1 MTDAKADSE
10 YLKSE
15 EIGGVIA
22 KAMAHTYR
30 AQPQNPIDYFA
41 KWLLN
46 YSQVQKNQ
54 LLIEEKMLNIKEL
67 KEKREFELKE
77 KQDAIEAKRLKR
89 QQVEKQIE
97 EFNVR
102 VMQSTDLADNLQE
115 LVDHLKTHTNS
126 TCVYVGKVVKPY
138 AKIKEGDN
146 DQAHIDPNAVN

>member
-1 MTDAKADSE
+1 MTDTKADSD

-30 AQPQNPIDYFA
+30 EQPKNPIDFFA

-54 LLIEEKMLNIKEL
+54 LLIEEKQLHIKEL

-77 KQDAIEAKRLKR
+77 KQDALEARRLK
-89 QQVEKQIE
+89 QLQSEKQIE
-97 EFNVR
+97 EFNVK
-102 VMQSTDLADNLQE
+102 VMQSTDLSDNL
-115 LVDHLKTHTNS
+115 
-126 TCVYVGKVVKPY
+126 
-138 AKIKEGDN
+138 
-146 DQAHIDPNAVN
+146 

>member
-46 YSQVQKNQ
+46 YSQVQKN
-54 LLIEEKMLNIKEL
+54 
-67 KEKREFELKE
+67 
-77 KQDAIEAKRLKR
+77 
-89 QQVEKQIE
+89 
-97 EFNVR
+97 
-102 VMQSTDLADNLQE
+102 
-115 LVDHLKTHTNS
+115 
-126 TCVYVGKVVKPY
+126 
-138 AKIKEGDN
+138 
-146 DQAHIDPNAVN
+146 